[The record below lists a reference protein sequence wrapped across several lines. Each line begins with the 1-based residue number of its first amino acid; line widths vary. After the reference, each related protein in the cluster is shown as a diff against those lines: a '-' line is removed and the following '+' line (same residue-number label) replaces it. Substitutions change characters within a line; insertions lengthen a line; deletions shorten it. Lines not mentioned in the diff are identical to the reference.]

1 MEMMKFD
8 LHNYIGYKVDNPMSI
23 KGKYGFRVKLKY
35 LDGTIKVQEHS
46 GFETKKSA
54 ISKRDDTI
62 ATLKSGT
69 YIVYPK
75 VKVADFLLYWI
86 DNEIMSKTESNNTYN
101 AYSNAINKYIIPWIG
116 KKRVCHVQ
124 TTDVQQMID
133 KVAETSISEANMCKT
148 ILKCSFGYAIKL
160 RVACHNPVW
169 GIKVKKIA
177 SNTGGGYH
185 TRRIDESRVLNKEQ
199 LMLLLDAAK
208 GTPLYIMLLFNA
220 LMGLRESEII
230 GVKFEDVSF
239 MRKTIQIKRQL
250 GKPAKAKKEDYPA
263 NMLTKQELGVKT
275 ESGYRTLDIPDMVF
289 DEILRLRNVYEQ
301 NKNRRKKEFKDLG
314 YICCSTY
321 GNPRSRGYHFQPFKA
336 LLKELGLPNIRWH
349 DIRHSYCTMLVKAD
363 INPKTVSVAMGHA
376 KEIITLDRYTDKSE
390 IMLDCVDV
398 LDDFIKQVIP
408 GWDNQDD
415 VDYIDNTDYV
425 LDISEYL
432 AV

>member
-1 MEMMKFD
+1 MLKFD
-8 LHNYIGYKVDNPMSI
+8 LHNYVDYKVDNPMPI

-35 LDGTIKVQEHS
+35 FDETTKVQEYS
-46 GFETKKSA
+46 GFSTKKSA
-54 ISKRDDTI
+54 IAKRDDII
-62 ATLKSGT
+62 AALKNGT

-75 VKVADFLLYWI
+75 IKVADFLLYWLEK
-86 DNEIMSKTESNNTYN
+86 EIMSETESNNTYTS
-101 AYSNAINKYIIPWIG
+101 YCNAINNYISPRLG
-116 KKRVCHVQ
+116 KKRICQVQ
-124 TTDVQQMID
+124 TSDVQQLID
-133 KVAETSISEANMCKT
+133 SIAETSVSEAEMCKT
-148 ILKCSFGYAIKL
+148 ILNCSFKYAKKL
-160 RVACHNPVW
+160 KVACYNPVL
-169 GIKVKKIA
+169 GIKVKKSV
-177 SNTGGGYH
+177 SNTGVGYH
-185 TRRIDESRVLNKEQ
+185 TRSIDESRVLNKEQ
-199 LMLLLDAAK
+199 LMLLLNSAK

-263 NMLTKQELGVKT
+263 KMLTKQELGLKT
-275 ESGYRTLDIPDMVF
+275 ESGYRTLDIPDIIF
-289 DEILRLRNVYEQ
+289 DEILRLRSVYEK
-301 NKNRRKKEFKDLG
+301 NKNRRKREFRDLG

-336 LLKELGLPNIRWH
+336 LLKELGLPNVRWH

-390 IMLDCVDV
+390 IMLDCVAV
-398 LDDFIKQVIP
+398 LDDFIRQVIP
-408 GWDNQDD
+408 GWDNKEN